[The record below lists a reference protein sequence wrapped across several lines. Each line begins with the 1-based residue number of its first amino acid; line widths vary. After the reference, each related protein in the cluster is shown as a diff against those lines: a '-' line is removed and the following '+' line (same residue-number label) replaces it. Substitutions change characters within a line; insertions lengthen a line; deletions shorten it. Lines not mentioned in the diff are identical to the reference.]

1 MSIYGYYPAMTRS
14 DPTARALVVRDA
26 TPDDGAVCAALYRP
40 YVTDTAITFET
51 RPPASTEMAGRIAA
65 ALRTHAWLV
74 CQDVG
79 QIVGYAYA
87 GQFAARNA
95 YRWTCEVSIYGLWG
109 RRRTGIGRALYG
121 PLLER
126 LTDRGFRLAVAK
138 MTLPNEAS
146 LALHAAFG
154 FQPVG
159 VHAAIGYKLGAWH
172 DVAITQRVLQTG
184 VGTPPEP
191 E

>member
-1 MSIYGYYPAMTRS
+1 MMCS
-14 DPTARALVVRDA
+14 DPAVTTLVVRDA

-51 RPPASTEMAGRIAA
+51 RPPAPVEMADRITA

-74 CQDVG
+74 CEDAG
-79 QIVGYAYA
+79 QVVGYAYA
-87 GQFAARNA
+87 GRFAAREA
-95 YRWTCEVSIYGLWG
+95 YRWSCEVSVYGLWG

-121 PLLER
+121 PLLDR
-126 LTDRGFRLAVAK
+126 LAGRGFRVAVAK

-154 FQPVG
+154 FRPIG
-159 VHAAIGYKLGAWH
+159 VHAGIGYKLGAWH
-172 DVAITQRVLQTG
+172 DVAVSQRVLRAGTG
-184 VGTPPEP
+184 IPSEP
-191 E
+191 V